1 MKTWITPILCCL
13 LLIAAGCGKKGDPV
27 PQDKK
32 NLFSWESADAALT
45 GNGCLAI
52 SALMKGA
59 ARNVDGFSIEL
70 EPLAAS
76 ADSTLP
82 KELADAAG
90 YLRRLPLHP
99 ARNAGTDAAQAV
111 PTDSGTRFAFTYCP
125 QTKAAAYRWRLVA
138 RNVFQGLPLR
148 ADPCEDRS
156 LDQIPRNTLKVS
168 VREPFSQERLPSL
181 PPKTLQKETPL
192 PPSKTFCAYQKP
204 ARSFPAQ
211 TAFGARP
218 SKKRIVLTIPS
229 YIGKRGKAFIKKD
242 LPRFSLMALK
252 NASAR
257 FRRRGNFRLRLWKP
271 SPTEALRK
279 NPIP

>member
-45 GNGCLAI
+45 RNGCLAI

-82 KELADAAG
+82 KELQTPQDTCEG
-90 YLRRLPLHP
+90 CPFTPRETQELTPQ
-99 ARNAGTDAAQAV
+99 QAV
-111 PTDSGTRFAFTYCP
+111 PMDSGTRFAFTYCP

-138 RNVFQGLPLR
+138 RNVFMAFPYALTPVK
-148 ADPCEDRS
+148 
-156 LDQIPRNTLKVS
+156 T
-168 VREPFSQERLPSL
+168 VR
-181 PPKTLQKETPL
+181 
-192 PPSKTFCAYQKP
+192 
-204 ARSFPAQ
+204 
-211 TAFGARP
+211 
-218 SKKRIVLTIPS
+218 
-229 YIGKRGKAFIKKD
+229 
-242 LPRFSLMALK
+242 
-252 NASAR
+252 
-257 FRRRGNFRLRLWKP
+257 
-271 SPTEALRK
+271 
-279 NPIP
+279 

>member
-82 KELADAAG
+82 KELQTRETQE
-90 YLRRLPLHP
+90 LTPQ
-99 ARNAGTDAAQAV
+99 QAV

-138 RNVFQGLPLR
+138 RNVFMAFPYALTPVK
-148 ADPCEDRS
+148 
-156 LDQIPRNTLKVS
+156 T
-168 VREPFSQERLPSL
+168 VR
-181 PPKTLQKETPL
+181 
-192 PPSKTFCAYQKP
+192 
-204 ARSFPAQ
+204 
-211 TAFGARP
+211 
-218 SKKRIVLTIPS
+218 
-229 YIGKRGKAFIKKD
+229 
-242 LPRFSLMALK
+242 
-252 NASAR
+252 
-257 FRRRGNFRLRLWKP
+257 
-271 SPTEALRK
+271 
-279 NPIP
+279 

>member
-32 NLFSWESADAALT
+32 NLFSWESADAVLT
-45 GNGCLAI
+45 RNGCLAI

-82 KELADAAG
+82 
-90 YLRRLPLHP
+90 PQ
-99 ARNAGTDAAQAV
+99 QAV

-138 RNVFQGLPLR
+138 RNVFMAFPYALTPVK
-148 ADPCEDRS
+148 
-156 LDQIPRNTLKVS
+156 T
-168 VREPFSQERLPSL
+168 VR
-181 PPKTLQKETPL
+181 
-192 PPSKTFCAYQKP
+192 
-204 ARSFPAQ
+204 
-211 TAFGARP
+211 
-218 SKKRIVLTIPS
+218 
-229 YIGKRGKAFIKKD
+229 
-242 LPRFSLMALK
+242 
-252 NASAR
+252 
-257 FRRRGNFRLRLWKP
+257 
-271 SPTEALRK
+271 
-279 NPIP
+279 

>member
-99 ARNAGTDAAQAV
+99 ARNAGTDAAASRPHGFGNAV
-111 PTDSGTRFAFTYCP
+111 RVYLLPANQGGGVP
-125 QTKAAAYRWRLVA
+125 LRLVA
-138 RNVFQGLPLR
+138 RNVFMAFPYALTPVK
-148 ADPCEDRS
+148 
-156 LDQIPRNTLKVS
+156 T
-168 VREPFSQERLPSL
+168 VR
-181 PPKTLQKETPL
+181 
-192 PPSKTFCAYQKP
+192 
-204 ARSFPAQ
+204 
-211 TAFGARP
+211 
-218 SKKRIVLTIPS
+218 
-229 YIGKRGKAFIKKD
+229 
-242 LPRFSLMALK
+242 
-252 NASAR
+252 
-257 FRRRGNFRLRLWKP
+257 
-271 SPTEALRK
+271 
-279 NPIP
+279 

>member
-82 KELADAAG
+82 KELQTPQDSCEG
-90 YLRRLPLHP
+90 CPFTPRETQELTPQ
-99 ARNAGTDAAQAV
+99 QAV

-138 RNVFQGLPLR
+138 RNVFMAFPYALTPV
-148 ADPCEDRS
+148 
-156 LDQIPRNTLKVS
+156 K
-168 VREPFSQERLPSL
+168 
-181 PPKTLQKETPL
+181 TPL
-192 PPSKTFCAYQKP
+192 I
-204 ARSFPAQ
+204 RSFGKHCESGEGVLSVERCSPHFRFK
-211 TAFGARP
+211 TS
-218 SKKRIVLTIPS
+218 SKKKRSTSLQTQYTKNLPVKPS
-229 YIGKRGKAFIKKD
+229 WHKRPLEDNIKKRG
-242 LPRFSLMALK
+242 
-252 NASAR
+252 
-257 FRRRGNFRLRLWKP
+257 
-271 SPTEALRK
+271 
-279 NPIP
+279 

>member
-52 SALMKGA
+52 AALRTGA

-70 EPLAAS
+70 EPRAAS

-82 KELADAAG
+82 KELQTPQDSCEG
-90 YLRRLPLHP
+90 CPFTPRETQELTPQ
-99 ARNAGTDAAQAV
+99 QAV

-138 RNVFQGLPLR
+138 RNVFMAFPYALTPVK
-148 ADPCEDRS
+148 
-156 LDQIPRNTLKVS
+156 T
-168 VREPFSQERLPSL
+168 VR
-181 PPKTLQKETPL
+181 
-192 PPSKTFCAYQKP
+192 
-204 ARSFPAQ
+204 
-211 TAFGARP
+211 
-218 SKKRIVLTIPS
+218 
-229 YIGKRGKAFIKKD
+229 
-242 LPRFSLMALK
+242 
-252 NASAR
+252 
-257 FRRRGNFRLRLWKP
+257 
-271 SPTEALRK
+271 
-279 NPIP
+279 